1 MQFDRAL
8 ALQQLL
14 IKMVMMVTVMTV
26 MGLVMRERK
35 GCHAMPGVVS
45 RFDIKISKVLPI
57 ARGMRGPQ
65 MEIGLMVTDRPPF

>member
-1 MQFDRAL
+1 
-8 ALQQLL
+8 
-14 IKMVMMVTVMTV
+14 MVMMVTVMTV
-26 MGLVMRERK
+26 MGLVMRK